1 MVKKNK
7 KKQGLPQ
14 EAISFSKRNSIIKL
28 IMVRRL
34 KTFKYLD
41 NLLIMNKCKSPN
53 VIILELRDYAHN
65 MYHEI
70 RRWLIFQHY

>member
-1 MVKKNK
+1 
-7 KKQGLPQ
+7 
-14 EAISFSKRNSIIKL
+14 
-28 IMVRRL
+28 MVRRL